1 MKRVLIL
8 LAVFF
13 SAINICYSSTLHVG
27 KNKPYKTIKS
37 ALNAANDGDSILVY
51 EGTYREGNIEILK
64 RIKLIGINYPVLDGE
79 KKYEIV
85 SVKIDNVT
93 VSGFK
98 LINSGI
104 SSIVD
109 IAGIKIYNTRNVYI
123 KNNILSETFF
133 GIYVQNSIKCEVIN
147 NKLSATTKI
156 EQNNGNG
163 IHSWKSDSLTITNN
177 TIVGHRDGMYFEF
190 TTHTNVVNNISR
202 NNLRYGLH
210 FMFSHNNR
218 YITNIFENN
227 GAGVAVMYSNHVT
240 MIGNKFLENWGDG
253 AYGLLLKE
261 ITDSYVSNNL
271 FFKNTIGIYL
281 EGATRINMKGNV
293 FKRNGWAMKI
303 MASCLDV
310 SVIKNNFLSNTFDVG
325 TNGSVSLNDFKNNY
339 WDKYEGYDINKDG
352 IGDVPYRPVSLF
364 ATIIENNP
372 PAMILFRSFMATL
385 LDKTE
390 KIIPTLTPENLKDD
404 FPLMKPLAL

>member
-8 LAVFF
+8 LVFLF
-13 SAINICYSSTLHVG
+13 STINFCFASTLNVG
-27 KNKPYKTIKS
+27 KDKTYKTIKS
-37 ALNAANDGDSILVY
+37 ALDAAKDGDNIIVY
-51 EGTYREGNIEILK
+51 GGTYKEGNIEILK
-64 RIKLIGINYPVLDGE
+64 RISLTGINFPILDGE
-79 KKYEIV
+79 KKFEII
-85 SVKIDNVT
+85 SVKIDHVT
-93 VSGFK
+93 ISGFK
-98 LINSGI
+98 LINSGV

-109 IAGIKIYNTRNVYI
+109 IAGIKIYNTRNVII
-123 KNNILSETFF
+123 KNNVLSETFF
-133 GIYVQNSIKCEVIN
+133 GIYVQNSVKCEVIN
-147 NKLSATTKI
+147 NKLTATTKI

-163 IHSWKSDSLTITNN
+163 IHSWKSDSLIITNN
-177 TIVGHRDGMYFEF
+177 IIKGHRDGMYFEF
-190 TTHTNVVNNISR
+190 TTHTDVVNNISAD
-202 NNLRYGLH
+202 NLRYGLH

-218 YITNIFENN
+218 YITNIFQNN

-240 MIGNKFLENWGDG
+240 MIANKFIENWGDG

-261 ITDSYVSNNL
+261 ITDSHVNNNL
-271 FFKNTIGIYL
+271 FYKNTIGIYL
-281 EGATRINMKGNV
+281 EGATRIDMQGNV

-310 SVIKNNFLSNTFDVG
+310 TVIKNNFLSNTFDVG
-325 TNGSVSLNDFKNNY
+325 TNGSVSLNNFKNNY

-390 KIIPTLTPENLKDD
+390 KVIPTLTPENLKDD
-404 FPLMKPLAL
+404 FPLMKPLNL

>member
-8 LAVFF
+8 FTILF
-13 SAINICYSSTLHVG
+13 SVNKIVYARTLTVG
-27 KNKPYKTIKS
+27 KNKTFSTIKS
-37 ALNAANDGDSILVY
+37 ALNAASAGDSILVS
-51 EGTYREGNIEILK
+51 EGLYREGNIEILK
-64 RIKLIGINYPVLDGE
+64 SIYLIGINYPVLDGE
-79 KKYEIV
+79 KKFEII
-85 SVKIDNVT
+85 SVKTNDVT
-93 VSGFK
+93 ISGFK
-98 LINSGI
+98 LINSGV
-104 SSIVD
+104 SSIID
-109 IAGIKIYNTRNVYI
+109 IAGIKIYNTRNVYV

-133 GIYVQNSIKCEVIN
+133 GIYVQNSVKCEVIN

-177 TIVGHRDGMYFEF
+177 IIKGHRDGMYFEF
-190 TTHTNVVNNISR
+190 TTHTNVINNISK

-210 FMFSHNNR
+210 FMFSHNNK
-218 YITNIFENN
+218 YITNIFESN

-240 MIGNKFLENWGDG
+240 MIGNVFRENWGDG

-261 ITDSYVSNNL
+261 ITDSYVNNNL
-271 FFKNTIGIYL
+271 FFKNTIAVYM
-281 EGATRINMKGNV
+281 EGATRISLKNNV

-310 SVIKNNFLSNTFDVG
+310 VVNKNNFISNTFDVG
-325 TNGSVSLNDFKNNY
+325 TNGSVSLNDFKNNF

-390 KIIPTLTPENLKDD
+390 KVIPTLTPENLKDE

>member
-8 LAVFF
+8 LTILF
-13 SAINICYSSTLHVG
+13 SVNKIVYARTLTVG
-27 KNKPYKTIKS
+27 KNKTFSTIKS
-37 ALNAANDGDSILVY
+37 ALNAASAGDSILVS
-51 EGTYREGNIEILK
+51 EGLYREGNIEILK
-64 RIKLIGINYPVLDGE
+64 SIYLIGINYPVLDGE
-79 KKYEIV
+79 KKFEII
-85 SVKIDNVT
+85 SVKTNDVT
-93 VSGFK
+93 ISGFK
-98 LINSGI
+98 LINSGV
-104 SSIVD
+104 SSIID
-109 IAGIKIYNTRNVYI
+109 IAGIKIYNTRNVYV

-133 GIYVQNSIKCEVIN
+133 GIYVQNSVKCEVIN

-177 TIVGHRDGMYFEF
+177 IIKGHRDGMYFEF
-190 TTHTNVVNNISR
+190 TTHTNVINNISK

-210 FMFSHNNR
+210 FMFSHNNK
-218 YITNIFENN
+218 YITNIFESN

-240 MIGNKFLENWGDG
+240 MIGNVFRENWGDG

-261 ITDSYVSNNL
+261 ITDSYVNNNL
-271 FFKNTIGIYL
+271 FFKNTIAIYM
-281 EGATRINMKGNV
+281 EGATRISLKNNV

-310 SVIKNNFLSNTFDVG
+310 VVNKNNFISNTFDVG
-325 TNGSVSLNDFKNNY
+325 TNGSVSLNNFKNNF

-390 KIIPTLTPENLKDD
+390 KVIPTLTPENLKDE